1 MKPLKLTAVILLGLT
16 GINPTF
22 AEPARTMK
30 MRDAVTH
37 DELSQRLRMTLQKD
51 PIRNLGPAAGKTE
64 EDPSVRT
71 HSRDLVR
78 DSTIISYK
86 GNLTL
91 VPKRAVLHIPDE
103 ITDRIGPKSGLKVLT
118 WADFLQVNRGW
129 IRTVEVSR
137 DQVMGITPI
146 QPNIVEAFAKS
157 SSMVVATFKGGP
169 VSVLPLKEP
178 ETTEEGES
186 EQLNATTR

>member
-1 MKPLKLTAVILLGLT
+1 MKRSKLITLILLAIAGT
-16 GINPTF
+16 GT
-22 AEPARTMK
+22 AYSEPVKKMK
-30 MRDAVTH
+30 MRDVATH

-51 PIRNLGPAAGKTE
+51 PIRNLGPEAGNLDV
-64 EDPSVRT
+64 DPAVRT

-78 DSTIISYK
+78 DSTIISFN

-91 VPKRAVLHIPDE
+91 VPKRAVLHIPEE
-103 ITDRIGPKSGLKVLT
+103 IADRIGAKSGQKVLT
-118 WADFLQVNRGW
+118 WIEFLQLNRGW

-137 DQVMGITPI
+137 DQVMGHAPLP
-146 QPNIVEAFAKS
+146 PNSVEAFAKS

-178 ETTEEGES
+178 ESIEEKTK
-186 EQLNATTR
+186 EQLNSSTR

>member
-1 MKPLKLTAVILLGLT
+1 MKLSTLTAVTLLAVAGAGT
-16 GINPTF
+16 
-22 AEPARTMK
+22 AHSEPAKKMK
-30 MRDAVTH
+30 MRDVVTH
-37 DELSQRLRMTLQKD
+37 DVLSQRLRMTLQKD
-51 PIRNLGPAAGKTE
+51 PVRNLGPETGNFE
-64 EDPSVRT
+64 EDPAVRT

-78 DSTIISYK
+78 DSTIVSYK

-103 ITDRIGPKSGLKVLT
+103 IADRIGAKSGQKVLT
-118 WADFLQVNRGW
+118 WADFLQLNRGW

-137 DQVMGITPI
+137 DQVMGNAPLP
-146 QPNIVEAFAKS
+146 PNIVEAFAKS

-178 ETTEEGES
+178 EATDENKT
-186 EQLNATTR
+186 EQLSPSTR